1 MKRNHAGTSGRPSGH
16 HQIPTLLVHQD
27 VSRENAVAESR
38 AGFDLL
44 SSSVV

>member
-1 MKRNHAGTSGRPSGH
+1 MKRNHAGTYGTPSGH
-16 HQIPTLLVHQD
+16 HQTLTLLVRQD
-27 VSRENAVAESR
+27 VSRENAAVESR